1 MLEITGENFTPDIKV
16 WFGDE
21 EADTMFR
28 LVLGP
33 LAVNGVFVEYAEV
46 QV

>member
-1 MLEITGENFTPDIKV
+1 MLEITGENFTPDVKV

-28 LVLGP
+28 LVVARQLQHIGRK
-33 LAVNGVFVEYAEV
+33 
-46 QV
+46 